1 MDARSSQP
9 PPLRHEDHART
20 AYLDGWRGVSIL
32 LVLIG
37 HFTGLPAIRWGQL
50 GVELFFALSGRLM
63 AQILFVDG
71 FPLRPFFAR
80 RFSRVW
86 PGLLILVLVLMAL
99 SSYGWLP
106 GEAPIVAGTGVSAL
120 TFTIGYLR
128 GVLVPGSASLDHLW
142 SLAIEEHAYV
152 ILALIALLV
161 RRCGMR
167 AAPIVLVIALL
178 SIAAGVVRSAMLGQD
193 YYAAYWVT
201 DSRLASIFLPALLF
215 LERERLIAWLGRV
228 APMAPLLAG
237 ASGMLL
243 HYHMVPDA
251 LRYSAGPLLFGIAI
265 VTLPCAGGWLTA
277 LLELRVLRWF
287 GLMSFSLYLWQQP
300 FMVASQNAPPSMRL
314 LCLALAVLTGLA
326 SYHMIEQPFRRWL
339 NARFARVNGKD

>member
-1 MDARSSQP
+1 MDVSASLT

-32 LVLIG
+32 LVLVG
-37 HFTGLPAIRWGQL
+37 HFIGLPAIRWGQL

-71 FPLRPFFAR
+71 FPLRQFFAR

-86 PGLLILVLVLMAL
+86 PGLLALVLMLMAL
-99 SSYGWLP
+99 TSYGWP
-106 GEAPIVAGTGVSAL
+106 TGEAPIDAGTGLSVL

-128 GVLVPGSASLDHLW
+128 GVLVPGSGSLDHIW

-152 ILALIALLV
+152 ILALIAVLA
-161 RRCGMR
+161 RRYR
-167 AAPIVLVIALL
+167 LRPAPIMLAIALL
-178 SIAAGVVRSAMLGQD
+178 SIAAGETRSVVLGQD

-215 LERERLIAWLGRV
+215 LERERLIGGLGRL
-228 APMAPLLAG
+228 APMAPLVAG

-243 HYHMVPDA
+243 HYHLVPDA

-265 VTLPCAGGWLTA
+265 VTLPCASGWLIA
-277 LLELRVLRWF
+277 LLQLRVLRWL
-287 GLMSFSLYLWQQP
+287 GLMSFSVYLWQQP
-300 FMVASQNAPPSMRL
+300 FMVASQGLGSPGRL
-314 LCLALAVLTGLA
+314 ICLAGALLAGMA
-326 SYHMIEQPFRRWL
+326 SYHLVETPCRRVL
-339 NARFARVNGKD
+339 NARFGRPDKR